1 MYSELDGGRQ
11 TARVEH
17 WSPSTTTGVQNM
29 KRRSLL
35 ITTAITLATLALPS
49 FSQAAWPERPV
60 RILVSFPP
68 GGSSDLVARM
78 LGEKLSASLGQQFVV
93 ENKPGAAGTVAASAL
108 KNAEPDGYTFML
120 SNLTPFNVAPI
131 RFPDTPYD
139 PIADFDHITY
149 IGTVHLGLFA
159 APSMEV
165 SGLAEMIE
173 AAKANPGKYEYGSS
187 GVGSWGHIIA
197 EQFQSLTGAEL
208 FHIPYKGSGPMRLD
222 FRGGVVPSIFDAVP
236 QNLPAVSDGSAIP
249 LAVSATKR
257 LSSLPDTPTFTELGY
272 DIVAEN
278 WLGFSAPAGV
288 PDDIQVK
295 LDAALTDAMELP
307 DVQKQFDTW
316 GLIREAKTREEF
328 ATFVSD
334 SLNQW
339 TPLVKSAMK

>member
-1 MYSELDGGRQ
+1 
-11 TARVEH
+11 
-17 WSPSTTTGVQNM
+17 M
-29 KRRSLL
+29 KRRHFLS
-35 ITTAITLATLALPS
+35 TTAAVLAALTMPA
-49 FSQAAWPERPV
+49 FADTAWPERPV

-108 KNAEPDGYTFML
+108 NEAEPDGYTYML

-159 APSMEV
+159 APSMGV
-165 SGLAEMIE
+165 TDLNALIE
-173 AAKANPGKYEYGSS
+173 AAKSDPGKYEYGSS

-197 EQFQSLTGAEL
+197 EQFQNETGAEL

-222 FRGGVVPSIFDAVP
+222 FRGGVIPSIFDAVP
-236 QNLPAVSDGSAIP
+236 QNLPSVEEGTAIP
-249 LAVSATKR
+249 LAVTSTKR
-257 LSSLPDTPTFTELGY
+257 LSSLPDVPTFTELGY

-288 PDDIQVK
+288 PDEIKAK
-295 LDAALTDAMELP
+295 LDAALTDAMNAP
-307 DVQKQFDTW
+307 DVQAQFDTW
-316 GLIREAKTREEF
+316 GLVREPKTSAEF
-328 ATFVSD
+328 ETFVSD
-334 SLNQW
+334 LLEQW
-339 TPLVKSAMK
+339 TPLVAAAME

>member
-1 MYSELDGGRQ
+1 
-11 TARVEH
+11 
-17 WSPSTTTGVQNM
+17 M
-29 KRRSLL
+29 KRRHLL
-35 ITTAITLATLALPS
+35 GATAATLAMLSMP
-49 FSQAAWPERPV
+49 AIADTAWPERPV

-78 LGEKLSASLGQQFVV
+78 LGEKLSVSLGQQFVV

-108 KNAEPDGYTFML
+108 KDAEPDGYTFML

-159 APSMEV
+159 SPAMGV
-165 SGLAEMIE
+165 SDLGALIE
-173 AAKANPGKYEYGSS
+173 AATAEPGKYEYGSS

-197 EQFQSLTGAEL
+197 EQFQNETGAEL

-236 QNLPAVSDGSAIP
+236 QNLPAVEEGTAIP
-249 LAVSATKR
+249 LAVTATSR
-257 LSSLPDTPTFTELGY
+257 LSSLPDVPTFTELGY
-272 DIVAEN
+272 NIVAEN

-288 PDDIQVK
+288 PDEIKTK
-295 LDAALTDAMELP
+295 LDAALSEAMNSP
-307 DVQKQFDTW
+307 DVQAQFDTW
-316 GLIREAKTREEF
+316 GLVREPKTSAEF
-328 ATFVSD
+328 EVFVSD
-334 SLNQW
+334 LLAQW
-339 TPLVKSAMK
+339 APLVTSAME